1 MANLMMSRY
10 GLIVSVNPD
19 KTEVSV
25 DVINGVD
32 PEDMELDLIICRTAL
47 SAIAEHTKELLN
59 WYLDDD
65 SIPEGDKLE
74 WQGYKALFDA
84 NGL

>member
-10 GLIVSVNPD
+10 GLIVSANPD

-25 DVINGVD
+25 DVINGVA
-32 PEDMELDLIICRTAL
+32 PEDMELDLIICRIAL
-47 SAIAEHTKELLN
+47 SAIAEHTNELLN

-65 SIPEGDKLE
+65 SIPEEDKLE
-74 WQGYKALFDA
+74 WQAYKALFDA

>member
-1 MANLMMSRY
+1 MANLIMIRY
-10 GLIVSVNPD
+10 GLIVSAKHD
-19 KTEVSV
+19 KSEVSV
-25 DVINGVD
+25 DVINGID
-32 PEDMELDLIICRTAL
+32 PDDRELDLVICRTAL

-74 WQGYKALFDA
+74 WQAYKALFDA